1 MQNEERIN
9 GLETQVRTLKRIV
22 YGFGCLLVAGIVVG
36 ATSLQTVPDVI
47 RAKSIQVVND
57 KGKIVAGLI
66 ATPTGGSVSVSNN
79 SGETLASLSC
89 TPSGGLFG
97 INNDDGTMQV
107 ALGVSRYGGR
117 LSLHN
122 NKGVTGVL
130 LDSDAYGGRIGVLNK
145 EDMPVAGIRV
155 SSQGSGEILTAN
167 KQGKQTSATP

>member
-1 MQNEERIN
+1 MQNEITELRN
-9 GLETQVRTLKRIV
+9 QVRTLKRIV

-36 ATSLQTVPDVI
+36 ATSMQTVPDVI

-57 KGKIVAGLI
+57 QGKIVAGLI
-66 ATPTGGSVSVSNN
+66 ATPTGGSVAISNN
-79 SGETLASLSC
+79 AGEILASFSC

-97 INNDDGTMQV
+97 INNEDGKMQV

-145 EDMPVAGIRV
+145 ENMPVAGIRV
-155 SSQGSGEILTAN
+155 SSVGSGELLTAN